1 MLPIRSAQDVQGEV
15 LGQFTRKVLFAPS
28 LGNSQYIRMAV
39 VTAPPGA
46 RVAVHTH
53 PGNEALFFLQGEVT
67 YVIRGQKHVARAG
80 EALMIPPATE
90 HSGVVT
96 SDVPLSA
103 IGFFC
108 DECALLK
115 TYRAR
120 GGALKAETPRVVRA
134 ADIAPEPLGELKRR
148 VLFTPSRDGV
158 NFLRCAFIEGP
169 VGARGAV
176 HTHPG
181 NECAYMITGQVM
193 LRIGGDEHRVNA
205 GQAIMIPPATE
216 HPLTV
221 TGQENY
227 SAIAAYCDDCP
238 LIKEK

>member
-1 MLPIRSAQDVQGEV
+1 MLPIRSAQDVQGES
-15 LGQFTRKVLFAPS
+15 LGQFTRKILFAPS
-28 LGNSQYIRMAV
+28 LGNSKHIRMAL

-46 RVAVHTH
+46 SVAVHTH

-67 YVIRGQKHVARAG
+67 YEIRGQKYVVRAG
-80 EALMIPPATE
+80 QAFMMPPDTE
-90 HSGVVT
+90 HPGVVT
-96 SDVPLSA
+96 SDAPLSA
-103 IGFFC
+103 VGFFC

-120 GGALKAETPRVVRA
+120 GGAIKAETPRAVRA
-134 ADIAPEPLGELKRR
+134 TDIAPEQLGELKRR

-169 VGARGAV
+169 AGATGAV

-181 NECAYMITGQVM
+181 NECAYIITGQATLM
-193 LRIGGDEHRVNA
+193 IGGKAHIVNT

-221 TGQENY
+221 TGQENW

-238 LIKEK
+238 LMKAQ